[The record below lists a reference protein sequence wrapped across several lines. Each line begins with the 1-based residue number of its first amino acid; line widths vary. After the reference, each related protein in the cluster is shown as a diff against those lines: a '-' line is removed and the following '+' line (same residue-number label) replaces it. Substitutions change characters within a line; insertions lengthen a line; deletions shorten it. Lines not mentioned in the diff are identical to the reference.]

1 MYDAVNI
8 QVSSDYE
15 GDGSDVD
22 SNPGGNLG
30 VIKAAQGNEFESF
43 FEYLGELESFD
54 PTTEVSLRVL
64 GSVVDNE
71 NDIIYYFVWS
81 PKAVEH
87 AIYAYDP
94 NIYIDG
100 LASSLLSLTLP
111 DAGPQIKA
119 IYKSPLLNFQ
129 SV

>member
-1 MYDAVNI
+1 MIEKKRPRKLNSSKDSRVRGSDEMYDAVNI

-30 VIKAAQGNEFESF
+30 VIKAAQGNEVESF
-43 FEYLGELESFD
+43 FEYLGGLENFD

-71 NDIIYYFVWS
+71 NDIIYYFC
-81 PKAVEH
+81 
-87 AIYAYDP
+87 
-94 NIYIDG
+94 
-100 LASSLLSLTLP
+100 
-111 DAGPQIKA
+111 
-119 IYKSPLLNFQ
+119 
-129 SV
+129 